1 MKEAEMLILRLNG
14 AWKKLDTV
22 QMTTPD
28 LSPQLQTAIT
38 EAKKVMFDAMAVF
51 AHFEEITLEL
61 AQQNQAPS

>member
-22 QMTTPD
+22 QLTTPD
-28 LSPQLQTAIT
+28 LSPELQTAIA
-38 EAKKVMFDAMAVF
+38 EAKQVMFDAMAVF

-61 AQQNQAPS
+61 AQQNPKPS